1 MYSHRKSL
9 NFGQYIPND
18 KVLNK
23 KVPENPKYKH
33 VKPAIDTGKNVK
45 RHIDELKEKQKNC
58 HHKKDEVFNR
68 VKFSTFI
75 KLAITVAKEIFKQ
88 EEAGGCITRE
98 NVENTSETNKVDKSR
113 LANVLMGIG
122 EIDLRNEKKKQPVQ
136 PKIERKVPYLLLDV
150 RDRDEFLQCHIK
162 TARHYPAAML
172 SRSIGYEI
180 EEMKHYKNNR
190 PELIIVYD
198 YDESIASRVAT
209 TLVQRGYE
217 NIYLLS
223 GGLKLGYEIFPRSL
237 MALVITGHSSSA
249 TLGPSFSKY
258 CFIKFY
264 FFNILHVENIEHYTE
279 DIPPKGN
286 YGGSCKTGI
295 SFSRSDKSIALG
307 TRTGGSTEYSSK
319 CRLITSRND
328 SACSS
333 RSSEPL
339 KSRATSRSFGDDR
352 LRPIKKAP
360 WK

>member
-1 MYSHRKSL
+1 MYSHHKSL
-9 NFGQYIPND
+9 NFGQYVPND

-33 VKPAIDTGKNVK
+33 VKPAVDTGKNVK

-88 EEAGGCITRE
+88 EEAGDCISEE
-98 NVENTSETNKVDKSR
+98 NVENSSEINKIDKSR

-122 EIDLRNEKKKQPVQ
+122 EIDLRNEKQKKVIP
-136 PKIERKVPYLLLDV
+136 PKIEKKVPYLLLDV
-150 RDRDEFLQCHIK
+150 RDKDEFIRCHIK

-198 YDESIASRVAT
+198 DDESIASRVAT

-223 GGLKLGYEIFPRSL
+223 GGLKLGYEVFPRSL
-237 MALVITGHSSSA
+237 MASVITGHSSS
-249 TLGPSFSKY
+249 TMPISTVQIKTTSSEYFSQED
-258 CFIKFY
+258 
-264 FFNILHVENIEHYTE
+264 VENIERYME
-279 DIPPKGN
+279 DIPRKGN
-286 YGGSCKTGI
+286 YVGSCKSGA
-295 SFSRSDKSIALG
+295 SFSRSEKSIAHSA
-307 TRTGGSTEYSSK
+307 RVGSTEYSSR
-319 CRLITSRND
+319 CRLVTSRKD

-333 RSSEPL
+333 RSNEPV
-339 KSRATSRSFGDDR
+339 KSRATNRSIIDER
-352 LRPIKKAP
+352 LRSSKKAP

>member
-9 NFGQYIPND
+9 NFGQYVPND

-33 VKPAIDTGKNVK
+33 VKPAVDTGKNVK

-88 EEAGGCITRE
+88 DESGDCIIEE
-98 NVENTSETNKVDKSR
+98 NVENSSETNKVDKSR

-122 EIDLRNEKKKQPVQ
+122 EIDLRNEKQKKIVP
-136 PKIERKVPYLLLDV
+136 PKIEKKVPYLLLDV
-150 RDRDEFLQCHIK
+150 RDRDEFLRSHIK

-198 YDESIASRVAT
+198 DDESIASRVAT

-223 GGLKLGYEIFPRSL
+223 GG
-237 MALVITGHSSSA
+237 
-249 TLGPSFSKY
+249 
-258 CFIKFY
+258 
-264 FFNILHVENIEHYTE
+264 
-279 DIPPKGN
+279 N
-286 YGGSCKTGI
+286 YVGSCKSGT
-295 SFSRSDKSIALG
+295 SFSRSDKSLAHSS
-307 TRTGGSTEYSSK
+307 RAGGLTEYSSRS
-319 CRLITSRND
+319 RLINSRKD

-333 RSSEPL
+333 RSNEPV
-339 KSRATSRSFGDDR
+339 KSRTTIRSFIDDR
-352 LRPIKKAP
+352 PQSVKKAP
-360 WK
+360 WKVFFSQLKFISSFCALCLFFYVCIKSSNISFVRDSKKIIF